1 MTLPST
7 LSSGA
12 IPLATLALLGF
23 AGLVAVDAR
32 QEPPVAQEGPP
43 DLRAGTKIY
52 ALDATADSRGV
63 LTALAATAPLEVLEV
78 RGSWAQV
85 RLPNLPYGPVWLNFD
100 QVVYY
105 RTTRG
110 DQR

>member
-7 LSSGA
+7 LSSGT
-12 IPLATLALLGF
+12 LATLALLGI
-23 AGLVAVDAR
+23 AGLVAIDAR
-32 QEPPVAQEGPP
+32 QEPLAAEAGPP

-52 ALDATADSRGV
+52 ALDASADSRGV
-63 LTALAATAPLEVLEV
+63 LTALAVTAPLEVLEM
-78 RGSWAQV
+78 RGSWAHV
-85 RLPNLPYGPVWLNFD
+85 KLPNQPYGPVWLNFD